1 MYSLKNTTKCTFVG
15 SGFIEILDFEDKEFY
30 TFENLEM
37 RKMRGISKRYV
48 DMQNENGVVVELE
61 TLN

>member
-1 MYSLKNTTKCTFVG
+1 M
-15 SGFIEILDFEDKEFY
+15 FY

-48 DMQNENGVVVELE
+48 DMENENGVIVELE

>member
-1 MYSLKNTTKCTFVG
+1 M
-15 SGFIEILDFEDKEFY
+15 FY
-30 TFENLEM
+30 AFENLEM

-48 DMQNENGVVVELE
+48 DMEQHADELE